1 MHFTPTRD
9 GGLRRLKDFIPAA
22 GIKYA
27 QGRNYDR
34 GANAHK
40 SVSQLSPYIRRR
52 TISEVEVLKSVL
64 GAHSPQSAEK
74 FIQEVFWRT
83 YWKGWL
89 ELRPSVWAN
98 YQGSLA
104 QAKHDARLYTKNI

>member
-1 MHFTPTRD
+1 MPKGAIMIAVRMRINPYLNFRPTSAAV
-9 GGLRRLKDFIPAA
+9 RL
-22 GIKYA
+22 
-27 QGRNYDR
+27 
-34 GANAHK
+34 
-40 SVSQLSPYIRRR
+40 
-52 TISEVEVLKSVL
+52 SEVEVLKSVL

-98 YQGSLA
+98 YQGALA
-104 QAKHDARLYTKNI
+104 QGKT

>member
-1 MHFTPTRD
+1 MYFTPTRD
-9 GGLRRLKDFIPAA
+9 DALRRLKDFIPAA

-34 GANAHK
+34 GADAHK

-89 ELRPSVWAN
+89 ELRPSVWALPRCT
-98 YQGSLA
+98 GTG
-104 QAKHDARLYTKNI
+104 KT

>member
-1 MHFTPTRD
+1 MHFKPTRD
-9 GGLRRLKDFIPAA
+9 DGLRRLRDFAPSA
-22 GIKYA
+22 GLKYA

-34 GANAHK
+34 GSQAQY
-40 SVSQLSPYIRRR
+40 SVSQLSPYVRRR
-52 TISEVEVLKSVL
+52 VVSETEILQTVL
-64 GAHSPQSAEK
+64 GAHSTQSAEK

-98 YQGSLA
+98 YQTSLG
-104 QAKHDARLYTKNI
+104 QVKHDVMSQGGL

>member
-1 MHFTPTRD
+1 MYFTPS
-9 GGLRRLKDFIPAA
+9 RLKDFIPAA

-34 GANAHK
+34 GADAHK

-52 TISEVEVLKSVL
+52 TINEVEVLKSVL

-83 YWKGWL
+83 YWIL
-89 ELRPSVWAN
+89 ERMVGTAPSTGA
-98 YQGSLA
+98 S
-104 QAKHDARLYTKNI
+104 KT